1 MLFVGV
7 VQRRWRNSV
16 CVVRVLRVPVG
27 PKSGDRFA
35 MTNRKAPLAK
45 KGKPN
50 IEIRPDA
57 IEAKRDQQ
65 LAEIEKIRT
74 RRGKLEGCSKNAYL
88 MLTRGWGR
96 ASWHVRAEL
105 LKASGWL
112 LYIERL
118 RDLWPEG

>member
-1 MLFVGV
+1 
-7 VQRRWRNSV
+7 
-16 CVVRVLRVPVG
+16 
-27 PKSGDRFA
+27 
-35 MTNRKAPLAK
+35 MTNRKAPQAK

-50 IEIRPDA
+50 LEIRPDA

-74 RRGKLEGCSKNAYL
+74 R
-88 MLTRGWGR
+88 
-96 ASWHVRAEL
+96 SWHVRAEL

-118 RDLWPEG
+118 RDIWPEG

>member
-1 MLFVGV
+1 
-7 VQRRWRNSV
+7 
-16 CVVRVLRVPVG
+16 
-27 PKSGDRFA
+27 

-74 RRGKLEGCSKNAYL
+74 RRGKMEGCSKNAYL

>member
-1 MLFVGV
+1 M
-7 VQRRWRNSV
+7 
-16 CVVRVLRVPVG
+16 P
-27 PKSGDRFA
+27 
-35 MTNRKAPLAK
+35 NRKGPRPRA
-45 KGKPN
+45 GKLGVDVH
-50 IEIRPDA
+50 PDA
-57 IEAKRDQQ
+57 IEAKRDEQ
-65 LAEIEKIRT
+65 LAEIERIRA

-118 RDLWPEG
+118 RDMWPEL